1 MYEYTEREMGNTQG
15 NNARNLWDKAI
26 TILPRAIKFWYMFTY
41 MEEILNNIPG
51 CRALFERWLEWTSSP
66 D

>member
-1 MYEYTEREMGNTQG
+1 VYEYTEREMGNTQG

-26 TILPRAIKFWYMFTY
+26 TILPRA
-41 MEEILNNIPG
+41 
-51 CRALFERWLEWTSSP
+51 LFERWLEWTSSP